1 MPVRW
6 TLIQT
11 AGFRRLWRSQ
21 RLTDEDL
28 QALELAVMRDPAAAI
43 VMKGTGGLRKI
54 RFAPPS
60 CGRGKSGSMRIGY
73 AQFPEFGR
81 IYLVTMFLKADADNL
96 SAADRQNIK
105 SVLADIAMALRKGHN
120 P

>member
-1 MPVRW
+1 
-6 TLIQT
+6 
-11 AGFRRLWRSQ
+11 
-21 RLTDEDL
+21 
-28 QALELAVMRDPAAAI
+28 MRDPAGPA

-60 CGRGKSGSMRIGY
+60 RGRGKSGSMRVGF

-81 IYLVTMFLKADADNL
+81 IYLVTMFLKKDTDNL
-96 SAADRQNIK
+96 SAADCRAIK
-105 SVLADIAMALRKGHN
+105 LVLDDLGDALRKGRN